1 MALLFS
7 ENKKF
12 YITKQGKFAFF
23 LSLMWRSLAW
33 FCREMSRFAP
43 TM

>member
-23 LSLMWRSLAW
+23 YHINVAIISLVL
-33 FCREMSRFAP
+33 
-43 TM
+43 